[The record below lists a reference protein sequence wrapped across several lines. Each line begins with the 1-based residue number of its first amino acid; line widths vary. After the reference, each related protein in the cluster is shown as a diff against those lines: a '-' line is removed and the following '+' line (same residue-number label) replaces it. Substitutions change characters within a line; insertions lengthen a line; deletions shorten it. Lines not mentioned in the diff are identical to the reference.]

1 VTDASRPAAPQPGGT
16 APPTAGGLTAA
27 PPTPAPSPA
36 PAAPPSDSVTLTID
50 GMQVT
55 VNKGTNVLE
64 AARTLGID
72 ISAFCYHPGLPVVA
86 QCRQCLVAVEKNPK
100 LQPSC
105 QQACGDGMV
114 VHTTDRQSTLARKQ
128 QLEFTLLNHPIDC
141 PICDKA
147 GECTLQK
154 LYFEHDN
161 DDSRVDV
168 PKVRKAKAV
177 DLGPTIVLDQ
187 ERCILCSR
195 CIRTCDEVAGEHQLE
210 FAHRGDHEILTTAPG
225 AQLDNPYSLNTVDVC
240 PVGALTS
247 KDFRF
252 TMRAWELEATPS
264 VCNGCATGCNIEIHH
279 KHGRAWRLVPRHNP
293 DVNKYWMC
301 DEGRLTYHELR
312 EQRLA
317 AALVD
322 GLPAGW
328 DRAIRVAADHL
339 TQLLSAAPQLVG
351 VVLSAEHSNEDNFAL
366 ARLAKAWGLTGVYA
380 AGKPAVPSRADG
392 RLRVADVNPNTAG
405 VALIAEAL
413 GLAVVPVGE
422 LAAGVRALVAL
433 GTELPGVAPGRLSEL
448 TVIAIATHE
457 RGLAR
462 GAQVA
467 LPAAA
472 WAETAATVTNV
483 NKLVQRMHAAFAPPG
498 HALPGWEAVVR
509 LAQATAFGSSSQ
521 LGFAHAREVFKEMTQ
536 TVAAWRAL
544 TWAREARPLALRFA
558 GSRG

>member
-1 VTDASRPAAPQPGGT
+1 MSETTKPPPLGSIPAAPPS
-16 APPTAGGLTAA
+16 APLPPPTAA
-27 PPTPAPSPA
+27 PVP
-36 PAAPPSDSVTLTID
+36 APPSDSVTLTID
-50 GMQVT
+50 GMSVT
-55 VNKGTNVLE
+55 VKKGTNVLE

-72 ISAFCYHPGLPVVA
+72 ISAFCYHPGLPIVA
-86 QCRQCLVAVEKNPK
+86 QCRQCLVSVEKNPK

-105 QQACGDGMV
+105 QQTCGEGMV
-114 VHTTDRQSTLARKQ
+114 VHTTDAQSTLARKQ

-147 GECTLQK
+147 GECTLQR

-161 DDSRVDV
+161 GDSRVDV
-168 PKVRKAKAV
+168 PKVHKDKVV
-177 DLGPTIVLDQ
+177 DLGPHIVLDQ

-195 CIRTCDEVAGEHQLE
+195 CIRTCDEVAGQHQLD
-210 FAHRGDHEILTTAPG
+210 FAHRGDHEVLTTAPG

-317 AALVD
+317 APLID
-322 GLPAGW
+322 GLPSSW
-328 DRAIRVAADHL
+328 DRAV
-339 TQLLSAAPQLVG
+339 SAAASLLTGIASVAPAAVG
-351 VVLSAEHSNEDNFAL
+351 IVLSAEYSNEDNFAL
-366 ARLAKAWGLTGVYA
+366 GKLAKAWGITTVYV
-380 AGKPAVPSRADG
+380 AGKPAVPGRADG
-392 RLRVADVNPNTAG
+392 RLRVADVNANTAG
-405 VALIAEAL
+405 LKHITGGL
-413 GLAVVPVGE
+413 GLTVKPVAQIGPE
-422 LAAGVRALVAL
+422 VRMLLML
-433 GTELPGVAPGRLSEL
+433 GTELPGLDAGRLREL
-448 TVIAIATHE
+448 DVIAISTHE
-457 RGLAR
+457 RGPVTSAK
-462 GAQVA
+462 VA

-472 WAETAATVTNV
+472 WAEAAGTVTN
-483 NKLVQRMHAAFAPPG
+483 LQDRVQRMHAAFPAPG
-498 HALPGWEAVVR
+498 LALPAWEAVVR
-509 LAQATAFGSSSQ
+509 LAHATAFGESSS
-521 LGFAHAREVFKEMTQ
+521 LGYAHAREVFKDMTQ
-536 TVAAWRAL
+536 TISAWSEL